1 MASHDDSQKRRI
13 VITAVVMA
21 GIAVGFYVGFIAFM
35 AAQ

>member
-1 MASHDDSQKRRI
+1 MPSRDNSQKRRI

-21 GIAVGFYVGFIAFM
+21 GVAVGFYAGFIAFM